1 MNTDDTILATLIAA
15 DKPLASL
22 ATSLGMTLIALVQW
36 MDRNAD
42 LLGMAKRAME
52 THVGFLT
59 LHAEAAAIAD
69 LSAVSASTPNEERK
83 RKSSSQLLRHVAKRL
98 LTPSRRTR
106 VKMGEADDGPSR
118 IEPALKQ
125 VRQSPRASA
134 SPPPEANLA
143 PAPTLSSALTSR
155 SNLLA
160 PPRASNTGVPTGRI

>member
-98 LTPSRRTR
+98 LTPSRRSRLQDAPGALDIESPSRLESAPAKSRQSTR
-106 VKMGEADDGPSR
+106 VCASVPREDD
-118 IEPALKQ
+118 
-125 VRQSPRASA
+125 
-134 SPPPEANLA
+134 LA
-143 PAPTLSSALTSR
+143 PAPTLSSTITSR
-155 SNLLA
+155 AGSLA
-160 PPRASNTGVPTGRI
+160 PPKVPSSTDP

>member
-1 MNTDDTILATLIAA
+1 MNTDDNILATLIAA

-52 THVGFLT
+52 SHVGFLT

-98 LTPSRRTR
+98 LTPSRRSR
-106 VKMGEADDGPSR
+106 VKKAEADDERPSR
-118 IEPALKQ
+118 IESAPAQ
-125 VRQSPRASA
+125 TRQSPRDCA
-134 SPPPEANLA
+134 SPPREPHLA
-143 PAPTLSSALTSR
+143 PASMLPNAIATR
-155 SNLLA
+155 SNSLA
-160 PPRASNTGVPTGRI
+160 PPKVPSSTDP